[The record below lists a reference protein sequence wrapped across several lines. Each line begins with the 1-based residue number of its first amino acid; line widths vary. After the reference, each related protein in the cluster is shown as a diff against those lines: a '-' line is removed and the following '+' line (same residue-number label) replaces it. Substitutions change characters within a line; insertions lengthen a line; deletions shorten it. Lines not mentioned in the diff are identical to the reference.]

1 MADLSDDSTAP
12 ATRAHNPRPHNRRLF
27 GKVLIAFYK
36 ACDDGD
42 FEVATILLDVLH
54 RLVSSSDAS
63 RPADRRR
70 SEYALIVASK
80 MLNKL
85 ADDGWPPKGAMEPAI
100 GRVVRRLPAT
110 TDPRR
115 TKLIWRQTAPGV
127 RISVVPSP
135 VNRNRLRHT
144 APSRTRSGYHSS

>member
-85 ADDGWPPKGAMEPAI
+85 ADDGWPPKVPWNLQSDGSSGGCPQ
-100 GRVVRRLPAT
+100 
-110 TDPRR
+110 RR
-115 TKLIWRQTAPGV
+115 TRGE
-127 RISVVPSP
+127 
-135 VNRNRLRHT
+135 
-144 APSRTRSGYHSS
+144 RS